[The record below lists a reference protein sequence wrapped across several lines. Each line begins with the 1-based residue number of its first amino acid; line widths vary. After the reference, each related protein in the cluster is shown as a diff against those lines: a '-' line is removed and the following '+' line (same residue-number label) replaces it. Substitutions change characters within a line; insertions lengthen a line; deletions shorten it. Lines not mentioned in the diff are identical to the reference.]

1 MSKVACLSVRFSLQ
15 VTAVE
20 FLGHIGGMGI
30 DMEVSKM
37 FQRICAKQGLK
48 FKLQTKVTSAA
59 KVGDKVMV
67 TVEGAKDGKKE
78 EVRFILMQNLGHSEL
93 VKNNAADLDSNINLD
108 KAEDGLH
115 WSAAVLA
122 PGL

>member
-1 MSKVACLSVRFSLQ
+1 M
-15 VTAVE
+15 TAVE

-59 KVGDKVMV
+59 KVGDKVRV

-78 EVRFILMQNLGHSEL
+78 EVSCLSHWLAEVWGISKL
-93 VKNNAADLDSNINLD
+93 VIAF
-108 KAEDGLH
+108 
-115 WSAAVLA
+115 
-122 PGL
+122 

>member
-1 MSKVACLSVRFSLQ
+1 MRRSTILRLPSPSVMVPLKQAFVDQ

-48 FKLQTKVTSAA
+48 FKLSTKVTSAS
-59 KVGDKVMV
+59 KVGDKVSS
-67 TVEGAKDGKKE
+67 
-78 EVRFILMQNLGHSEL
+78 L
-93 VKNNAADLDSNINLD
+93 
-108 KAEDGLH
+108 
-115 WSAAVLA
+115 
-122 PGL
+122 